1 METLP
6 PRGIINQDEKQLF
19 RLDVRS
25 GEDINKKYTA
35 HELKV
40 LISANLTD
48 KDIKVME
55 VRYNISKTAEV
66 SKFEENIR
74 NKRPPEIE
82 AGFNRIN
89 TAPFDL
95 LVFRD
100 LQPLNKKEHIEEKV
114 NRELKVQTERE
125 IKESIDQIDKAL
137 DKVMK
142 TYLADKPDMVTANK
156 AALMEVSKQN

>member
-1 METLP
+1 VVGILRQINKFQVMETLP

-74 NKRPPEIE
+74 NKRPPEI
-82 AGFNRIN
+82 
-89 TAPFDL
+89 
-95 LVFRD
+95 
-100 LQPLNKKEHIEEKV
+100 
-114 NRELKVQTERE
+114 
-125 IKESIDQIDKAL
+125 
-137 DKVMK
+137 
-142 TYLADKPDMVTANK
+142 
-156 AALMEVSKQN
+156 